1 MLTQKQIEEIKEHLN
16 QAQNPLFFFDNDS
29 DGFCAFLLLQRY
41 CGKGKG
47 VAIKSFPELTEE
59 YFRKVHELNAD
70 YIFILDKPLV
80 SEEFFLKARQ
90 LNIPVVC
97 IDHHEI
103 DKNKIPEF
111 VNYYNPILNS
121 PSKNEP
127 TTYLCYQVSNNK
139 NDLWIAIAGCISDSF
154 FPEFYSEFKENY
166 PDLAIDSKN
175 AFEIRYKSQI
185 GKITNLFSFALK
197 DRTTNVVNMI
207 KFLMKVKTPYE
218 VLEEKKENY
227 TMHQR
232 FKEINSKY
240 QNLLERAKKISGN
253 SERFLFFQ
261 YSGDLSISSDLAN
274 ELMFLFPEKIIVVV
288 FVSGI
293 KANISARGEN
303 AREIILKAIKGFEDA
318 TGGGHEKAV
327 GAKIKLED
335 LEEFKKRLEEF
346 I

>member
-29 DGFCAFLLLQRY
+29 DGLCAFLLLQRY

-80 SEEFFLKARQ
+80 SEEFFLKARE

-103 DKNKIPEF
+103 DKDKIPEF
-111 VNYYNPILNS
+111 VNYYNPIFNS

-139 NDLWIAIAGCISDSF
+139 NDLWIAIIGCISDSF
-154 FPEFYSEFKENY
+154 FPEFYSKFKKNY
-166 PDLAIDSKN
+166 PDLSIDSKN

-185 GKITNLFSFALK
+185 GKITNMFSFALK
-197 DRTTNVVNMI
+197 DRTTNVVN
-207 KFLMKVKTPYE
+207 
-218 VLEEKKENY
+218 
-227 TMHQR
+227 
-232 FKEINSKY
+232 INK
-240 QNLLERAKKISGN
+240 N
-253 SERFLFFQ
+253 
-261 YSGDLSISSDLAN
+261 
-274 ELMFLFPEKIIVVV
+274 
-288 FVSGI
+288 
-293 KANISARGEN
+293 
-303 AREIILKAIKGFEDA
+303 
-318 TGGGHEKAV
+318 
-327 GAKIKLED
+327 
-335 LEEFKKRLEEF
+335 
-346 I
+346 